1 MMMMICSVIL
11 CVFEGIRPQF
21 DVSAVLGIN
30 AGVGPRLTKY
40 WSWFGAIQVYQCGT
54 LEKKE
59 LVTKS
64 RETIS
69 GGTSAESQRINDMD
83 GR

>member
-54 LEKKE
+54 LEKKRNW
-59 LVTKS
+59 LQK
-64 RETIS
+64 
-69 GGTSAESQRINDMD
+69 AERLYQAEHLPNHNE
-83 GR
+83 